1 MLAQGQLDLVLES
14 GLSPWDI
21 EPLLPIIRGAGGVV
35 TSWDGAYALGPRG
48 AVLAAGSPALHEA
61 ALALISTL

>member
-14 GLSPWDI
+14 GLAPWDI

-35 TSWDGAYALGPRG
+35 TSWDGAPILGSRG
-48 AVLAAGSPALHEA
+48 AVLAAANPALHDA
-61 ALALISTL
+61 ALALISAP